1 MTISLYNTP
10 SKKKQ
15 PFTPVSGNKVGM
27 YACGVTVYDMCHIGH
42 ARALVI
48 FDIIS
53 RFIRSKG
60 YELTYVRNF
69 TDVDDKI
76 IARANTLGTS
86 YKEISEKYID
96 EFNTDM
102 QTLKVLKA
110 DVEPKATEYIP
121 QIIDLVKRLVDKGLA
136 YAAPDGS
143 VYYSV
148 SKFRE
153 YGKLSGRRTEEM
165 IAGARVDIEEM
176 KQDPL
181 DFALWKSSK
190 EGEPWWDSPWSKGRP
205 GWNIESSAMSTHIL
219 GPTLDIHGGGRDL
232 IFPHHENEIAQSE
245 GAYGVPFVKYWVHN
259 GFVTIDGEKMSKSLG
274 NFLTIREL
282 TKDTHPEVLRLFLIS
297 QHYRTPINFSKE
309 ALQNSQQALIRFYEM
324 ADRVNRTAIASSSLR
339 MKGYLE
345 TFRED
350 FNAAMCDDFN
360 TAKAVASLHDL
371 ATEVNRTLDTS
382 PSISKED
389 RELFRSA
396 ILKTAEV
403 FGILEEEPSV
413 FLDNMKHA
421 GISRTGIDK
430 QEIED
435 LIAQRNAARK
445 SKDFKK
451 ADEIRNL
458 LLSKGIQ
465 LKDTPERTLWEK
477 LSQ

>member
-205 GWNIESSAMSTHIL
+205 GWHIECSAMSTHIL